1 MHRYRSHTCGALRES
16 NIGETVRLSGW
27 CHRVR
32 DHGGVLFID
41 LRDHYGLTQCVADPD
56 SPAFKDAEKLRSE
69 WVVRMDGKVR
79 RRPDGTDNEDLPTG
93 KVEIYVSEIE
103 VLGPA
108 GELPLPVFGE
118 QEYPEDIRLKYRFLD
133 LRREKLHQNIMTRGA
148 IIDSMRRRMKEQGFF
163 EFQTPILTAS
173 SPEGARDFL
182 VPSRIHP
189 GKFYALP
196 QAPQQYK
203 QLLMMSGFDRYFQIA
218 PCFRDE
224 DPRADRLPGEFY
236 QLDVEMSFVDARRR
250 LCGDG
255 AGHHRRVRGVCQ
267 GQAGHQGLAA
277 DSVRGSLAQI
287 RQRQAGPA
295 QPDRDAGRLRALPR
309 LRLQGVRADAGRP
322 EEPGLGDP
330 GTGGGSRAF
339 CDRMNSW
346 AQGEGQPGLGY
357 IMWREGGEG
366 AGPLANNIGPERTAA
381 IRAQLGLK
389 EGDAAFFVA
398 GDPDKFWKF
407 SGLART
413 KLGEELNLI
422 DKDRFELA
430 WIVDFPMYEYNEDDK
445 KVDFSHNPF
454 SMPQGGLEALQTQD
468 PLTIKAFQYD
478 ITCNGYEIASGGIR
492 NHVPEAMVKAF
503 EIAGYGEKDVVER
516 FGGMYRAFQYGAPP
530 HGGMA
535 AGVDRIVMLL
545 CGTTNLR
552 EISLFP
558 MNQQADGPAD
568 GRAVGRRDRSSSAS
582 CTSGSTCRT
591 RRRLRLAHSP
601 VEASIRNCASAIIGS
616 VCKSWMS
623 CSTGTLASGV
633 SLMISVW
640 PGRLDEAGERLHGGL
655 GIGIGSRACS
665 PLALM
670 LSTMALPRRVAADVL
685 RAGKLRH
692 DEVDGAVV
700 AQREFAARRP
710 RSAPPWPSPAAG
722 LGENT
727 SRGTLASERR
737 AVALSR
743 PPSSSVTGVQYE
755 SARRFRP
762 GRAEIEVDRQRVDA
776 GGDERL
782 HGRDRAYRSGLVIF
796 SGQTRLA
803 RDRADELAPVQVD
816 AVDR

>member
-1 MHRYRSHTCGALRES
+1 MHRYRSHTCGALRDS
-16 NIGETVRLSGW
+16 HIGETVRLSGW
-27 CHRVR
+27 CHIIR
-32 DHGGVLFID
+32 DLGGVLFID
-41 LRDHYGLTQCVADPD
+41 LRDHYGITQCVIDAD
-56 SPAFKDAEKLRSE
+56 SPAYHDAEKLRSE

-79 RRPDGTDNEDLPTG
+79 IRPEGTANAELPTG
-93 KVEIYVSEIE
+93 QIEIYVTEIE
-103 VLGPA
+103 TLGPS
-108 GELPLPVFGE
+108 GVLPLPVAGE
-118 QEYPEDIRLKYRFLD
+118 QEYPEDIRLKFRFLD

-148 IIDSMRRRMKEQGFF
+148 IVDSMRKRMKEQGFF

-236 QLDVEMSFVDARRR
+236 QLDLEMSFVEQNDVFA
-250 LCGDG
+250 
-255 AGHHRRVRGVCQ
+255 AVEPVITGVFEEFAKGKPVTKVWPRIPFAEALKKYGSDKPDLRNPLIMQ
-267 GQAGHQGLAA
+267 DVSEHF
-277 DSVRGSLAQI
+277 RGSGFKVFARMLEDPKNQVWAI
-287 RQRQAGPA
+287 PGP
-295 QPDRDAGRLRALPR
+295 
-309 LRLQGVRADAGRP
+309 
-322 EEPGLGDP
+322 
-330 GTGGGSRAF
+330 TGGSRAF

-366 AGPLANNIGPERTAA
+366 AGPLANNIGAERTAA
-381 IRAQLGLK
+381 IRTQLGLK

-413 KLGEELNLI
+413 RLGEELKLI

-430 WIVDFPMYEYNEDDK
+430 WIVDFPMYEYNEEDK

-454 SMPQGGLEALQTQD
+454 SMPQGGLEALNGQD

-492 NHVPEAMVKAF
+492 NHRPEAMVKAF

-558 MNQQADGPAD
+558 MNQ
-568 GRAVGRRDRSSSAS
+568 RAED
-582 CTSGSTCRT
+582 
-591 RRRLRLAHSP
+591 L
-601 VEASIRNCASAIIGS
+601 
-616 VCKSWMS
+616 
-623 CSTGTLASGV
+623 
-633 SLMISVW
+633 LM
-640 PGRLDEAGERLHGGL
+640 
-655 GIGIGSRACS
+655 
-665 PLALM
+665 
-670 LSTMALPRRVAADVL
+670 
-685 RAGKLRH
+685 
-692 DEVDGAVV
+692 GAPSEV
-700 AQREFAARRP
+700 AQKQLRD
-710 RSAPPWPSPAAG
+710 
-722 LGENT
+722 LH
-727 SRGTLASERR
+727 
-737 AVALSR
+737 
-743 PPSSSVTGVQYE
+743 
-755 SARRFRP
+755 
-762 GRAEIEVDRQRVDA
+762 I
-776 GGDERL
+776 RL
-782 HGRDRAYRSGLVIF
+782 NLP
-796 SGQTRLA
+796 QN
-803 RDRADELAPVQVD
+803 
-816 AVDR
+816 